1 VLRSLY
7 LDGITSRI
15 DALEFHDFDLPEIE
29 SFKKIM
35 LAEGGKVMKCGIR
48 PSFDEKREKI
58 VFLGDSL
65 LLLIP
70 NINDVWSFR
79 LQARIK
85 SIAVNV
91 RAVLLFPWEEILYDD
106 PIPNVRKEIKL
117 PPALVETIQNC
128 RDAVLSLLP
137 AGGTL
142 SSWKKT
148 VMANKNIFLELEPTF
163 MLDITFLM
171 ERVEDLMVTKIQTLI
186 LQQFPLEPATE
197 PAYEATILKMNKI
210 KGSALCLALG
220 ATAEGEL
227 DGAIGLVSQLADGI
241 SPTAAEVAK
250 YSKFFKSLLKRC
262 EQFLALRVHADDALL
277 SLSMTCYAPGL
288 LMGRSALEYK
298 VAAYAADVEKGLPKK
313 MIDAMDFRRFKWL
326 LSPDVKG
333 KVDEWIGAAM
343 KSHLSLPLVPSLEDA
358 KKPSSVG
365 DILHGESSS
374 SSSSSTSIVLASP
387 GAKGVKATDKKTP
400 KHQDVKDASKSNI
413 MKFFMKAKT

>member
-1 VLRSLY
+1 
-7 LDGITSRI
+7 
-15 DALEFHDFDLPEIE
+15 
-29 SFKKIM
+29 
-35 LAEGGKVMKCGIR
+35 
-48 PSFDEKREKI
+48 

-85 SIAVNV
+85 TIAVNV
-91 RAVLLFPWEEILYDD
+91 RAVLLFPWGEILYDV
-106 PIPNVRKEIKL
+106 PIPTVRKEITL

-148 VMANKNIFLELEPTF
+148 VMANKSIFLELEPTF

-197 PAYEATILKMNKI
+197 PAYEATIVKMNKI

-250 YSKFFKSLLKRC
+250 YSTFFKSLLKRC
-262 EQFLALRVHADDALL
+262 EQFLALRVQADDALL
-277 SLSMTCYAPGL
+277 TLSMTCYAPGL

-313 MIDAMDFRRFKWL
+313 MKDAMDFRRFKWL

-343 KSHLSLPLVPSLEDA
+343 KAHLSLPLVPSLEDA

-365 DILHGESSS
+365 DIVQGGPSS

-387 GAKGVKATDKKTP
+387 GAKGVKVTDKKML
-400 KHQDVKDASKSNI
+400 KQQEVKDVSKSNI